1 MKKALIIT
9 TISGFVPQFEM
20 NNVTLL
26 QEMGYE
32 IHYASNFDR
41 PVYDYDK
48 NLFRQKKI
56 ITHHLDI
63 EKSPVHIIRNSQAF
77 LQLKALLEAERFDII
92 HCHNPMG
99 GVLGRLAG
107 GLYAPGT
114 MILYT
119 AHGFH
124 FYKKAPWVNWL
135 LYYPVERV
143 LAHMTDILITINEE
157 DYGRAGTF
165 HLRDGGSVWK
175 IPGVGLDINRFVPQE
190 ERKNERKKELGFPE
204 NSFLLLSVGE
214 LNRNKNH
221 RMVIEALS
229 QMRETDIYYGICG
242 RGSGRRR
249 LEKMIRKKGLE
260 KRIKLLGYRKDIERI
275 LPAGDCFVF
284 PSRREGFG
292 MAAVEAMAAGLA
304 LITSDCRG
312 TREYMRDKVTGI
324 VCKQNRPES
333 YVEAIRMLK
342 GDPDRRQEMGRSSR
356 KRALL
361 FGTEATERV
370 MKRVYETADAKKF
383 LHAGAETAGKAG
395 TPAGIEISAPAGT
408 EAKKS
413 KA

>member
-119 AHGFH
+119 AHGLH
-124 FYKKAPWVNWL
+124 FY
-135 LYYPVERV
+135 
-143 LAHMTDILITINEE
+143 
-157 DYGRAGTF
+157 
-165 HLRDGGSVWK
+165 
-175 IPGVGLDINRFVPQE
+175 
-190 ERKNERKKELGFPE
+190 
-204 NSFLLLSVGE
+204 
-214 LNRNKNH
+214 
-221 RMVIEALS
+221 
-229 QMRETDIYYGICG
+229 
-242 RGSGRRR
+242 
-249 LEKMIRKKGLE
+249 
-260 KRIKLLGYRKDIERI
+260 
-275 LPAGDCFVF
+275 
-284 PSRREGFG
+284 
-292 MAAVEAMAAGLA
+292 
-304 LITSDCRG
+304 
-312 TREYMRDKVTGI
+312 
-324 VCKQNRPES
+324 
-333 YVEAIRMLK
+333 
-342 GDPDRRQEMGRSSR
+342 
-356 KRALL
+356 
-361 FGTEATERV
+361 
-370 MKRVYETADAKKF
+370 
-383 LHAGAETAGKAG
+383 
-395 TPAGIEISAPAGT
+395 
-408 EAKKS
+408 
-413 KA
+413 